1 MKMNKNFLRKA
12 IVTLIVLVIL
22 IPCSVLFYD
31 LSQAEHGN
39 NTVEF
44 YYIMNDGR
52 MKPMERSVTF
62 GEGNILEET
71 LAMLRDGQRV
81 DGAAPS
87 IPEDV
92 QFLSAKMDGKTAVI
106 DVSRE
111 YYRLENMAEVT
122 CRAAIV
128 WTLTSLEGVEGVRM
142 TVDGQPLHT
151 KSGEEYGVMNRQNI
165 LIDSV
170 ITAEPTEY
178 AILKL
183 YFANEEGTDLVVE
196 ERVVEVNTNQA
207 REKTIVEQLIAGPL
221 EEGCFAT
228 IPTGTKVRDVTI
240 TGDGTCYVNLSQ
252 EFIARHSSGA
262 TGELLKVY
270 SIVNSL
276 CALDNVDKVQFL
288 INGEKPEDYDGH
300 LDFATP
306 FTAVNS
312 LRF

>member
-22 IPCSVLFYD
+22 IPCSVLVYD
-31 LSQAEHGN
+31 FLQAEKDN
-39 NTVEF
+39 STVEF

-71 LAMLRDGQRV
+71 LAMLKDGQRA
-81 DGAAPS
+81 DGASPS

-92 QFLSAKMDGKTAVI
+92 RFLSARMDEKTAVV

-111 YYRLENMAEVT
+111 YYKLENVAEVT

-183 YFANEEGTDLVVE
+183 YFANEEGTELVVE

-228 IPTGTKVRDVTI
+228 IPAGTKVRDVTI

-252 EFIARHSSGA
+252 EFIARHSNGA

-276 CALDNVDKVQFL
+276 CEMDAVDKVQFL